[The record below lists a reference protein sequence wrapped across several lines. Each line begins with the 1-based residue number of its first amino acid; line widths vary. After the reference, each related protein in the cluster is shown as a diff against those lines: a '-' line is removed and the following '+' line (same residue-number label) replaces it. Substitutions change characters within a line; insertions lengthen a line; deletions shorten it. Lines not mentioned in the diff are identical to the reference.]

1 MAEPLKNAF
10 NAELIRGI
18 GRDLRGAWKAFPE
31 QRFFAEASRGLES
44 LELTARAWHV
54 ADVLQAHLPTGFE
67 RAVEVVLSSLGPVLD
82 DTEGNGMT
90 PFRYLP
96 HVFWVARYGV
106 GHFEA
111 AMAAQHALTQRFTA
125 EFSIRA
131 YLEAH
136 PKETL
141 ARLERW
147 ASDPSVHVRRLVS
160 EGTRPLLPWAPRLQ
174 AFRKDPQPVLRLLE
188 LLKDDPERYVQR
200 SVANNLNDISRDHPE
215 LVVALCRRWKKGAG
229 PGRSYVVSHGLRTL
243 VKRGHP
249 GALSVIGFADQAR
262 VRVDAARFSPKVV
275 PIGETLR
282 FSFDVHSTSAK
293 AQSLLVDFRVHF
305 VKAKGQTSP
314 KVFKLQSLELPARGS
329 ATLQGRVSFR
339 IHTTRQPYPGRHQL
353 EALINGQ
360 PYPLGQFRV
369 MEPRD

>member
-10 NAELIRGI
+10 NPELVRGI
-18 GRDLRGAWKAFPE
+18 GRELRGAWPAFPE
-31 QRFFAEASRGLES
+31 RKFVAEATSGLEA
-44 LELTARAWHV
+44 LELTPRAWHV
-54 ADVLQAHLPTGFE
+54 ADVLQAHLPKDFG
-67 RAVEVVLSSLGPVLD
+67 RAAQVVVASLGPVLD

-96 HVFWVARYGV
+96 HVFWVARYGL

-111 AMAAQHALTQRFTA
+111 AMTAQHALTQRFTA

-136 PKETL
+136 PELTL
-141 ARLERW
+141 DRLQRW

-160 EGTRPLLPWAPRLQ
+160 EGTRPLLPWAARLQ
-174 AFRKDPQPVLRLLE
+174 AFRKDPGPVLELLE

-200 SVANNLNDISRDHPE
+200 SVANNLNDISRDHPDR
-215 LVVALCRRWKKGAG
+215 VVELCRRWKKGAG
-229 PGRSYVVSHGLRTL
+229 PGRSYIVGHALRTL
-243 VKRGHP
+243 VKRGHS
-249 GALSVIGFADQAR
+249 GALSVIGFADQAK

-282 FSFDVHSTSAK
+282 FNFDVHSTSQK
-293 AQSLLVDFRVHF
+293 PQSLLVDFRVHF

-314 KVFKLQSLELPARGS
+314 KVFKLQALELPARAS
-329 ATLQGRVSFR
+329 ATLQGRISFR
-339 IHTTRQPYPGRHQL
+339 VHTTRQPYPGQHQL

-369 MEPRD
+369 K